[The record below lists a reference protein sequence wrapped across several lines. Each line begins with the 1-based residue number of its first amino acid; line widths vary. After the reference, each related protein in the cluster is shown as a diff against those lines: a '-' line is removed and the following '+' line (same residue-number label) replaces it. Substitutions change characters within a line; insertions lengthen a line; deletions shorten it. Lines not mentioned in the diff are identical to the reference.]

1 VAGIET
7 DLGVLLAAVVV
18 LAWLGWLVQHKTTA
32 LVKERGQLERQAVQL
47 EASTSRLEEARRALT
62 QNEERY
68 NDLLKSAAVG
78 QLAGGA
84 AHDFNNLLTV
94 ISVYS
99 GLVLSE
105 LPADSGQRAEVQEIA
120 DAAKQASELTRQ
132 LLALSRAQTLDLR
145 DPAGTA
151 LLRATVE
158 QIVKQAGGRI
168 QTTDQPGE
176 GTTLTVHI
184 PEAPQRSTAA

>member
-1 VAGIET
+1 MSSIGT
-7 DLGVLLAAVVV
+7 DLWILAAAVVV
-18 LAWLGWLVQHKTTA
+18 LAWLGWRVQHDTAA
-32 LVKERGQLERQAVQL
+32 LVEQRGQLERRSEQL
-47 EASTSRLEEARRALT
+47 EARKSELEHATRALAAS
-62 QNEERY
+62 EERY
-68 NDLLKSAAVG
+68 QQLLKSAAVG

-132 LLALSRAQTLDLR
+132 IMALSNAQALDPR
-145 DPAGTA
+145 DPDGSA
-151 LLRATVE
+151 LARAAVE
-158 QIVKQAGGRI
+158 RIVKQAGGRI
-168 QTTDQPGE
+168 QTATEPGR
-176 GTTLTVHI
+176 GTTLMVHL
-184 PEAPQRSTAA
+184 PDGSSVSDAA